1 MTDPN
6 INNDNIID
14 PVMSDLSLEDQA
26 QLFQLLK
33 VEAGM
38 TLTMRKNGAVANGI
52 DVDIAQ
58 VTFNNMDEGTK
69 PLVVDYK
76 IVDGTAVFQEN
87 KLTTIRKHTNKS
99 LSSTVQLINLTPG
112 KGTIKATPYLNPK
125 MAPAPVEYEFI
136 GKPRKLRIDITVHK
150 NGQYSD
156 GIDNNGFIA
165 TLIDEN
171 TNKPVND
178 EVLNFELSSD
188 KAYFWIGGTKISRT
202 TDPDGKATV
211 QVKSSAN
218 ADISLTLTVSLAS
231 DPSVTQSVVVT
242 FKARPP
248 KLVLNITVNDQHSD
262 GVGKNEV
269 LATLTDYNNNPVS
282 GAQLELKLTGNAKFT
297 NGTTISTLP
306 TRSDGTFNVGILSA
320 ANANISVTYTVTLV
334 SDRSVT
340 KSVVVNFKVKPV
352 AKPEFKISRIKDT
365 AVTSKTDYGNVRA
378 VITLPAG
385 TPAQKYTIHFKKYTN
400 PYYPGTFRNYGIT
413 KTKSWGNTSTL
424 DIPVTAAGGV
434 TNVDA
439 WIWYADG
446 TDFTQGGFS
455 FFQADLLDANGQV
468 IYSDIHGAWTTFTGQ
483 AKPVTPQPEQKAPV
497 VIQYVSHM
505 DYGLTGSVTIRTV
518 YQNTGNIAPNTEF
531 FLHGSTFPSAVSGP
545 YYFGF
550 TGGGSI
556 GTTPGIEYHNGLLGV
571 SNGSGLATF
580 TWKIS
585 TRPQQIIMNAIEPS
599 NRRLNPNVTG
609 KVSINM

>member
-1 MTDPN
+1 
-6 INNDNIID
+6 
-14 PVMSDLSLEDQA
+14 
-26 QLFQLLK
+26 
-33 VEAGM
+33 
-38 TLTMRKNGAVANGI
+38 
-52 DVDIAQ
+52 
-58 VTFNNMDEGTK
+58 
-69 PLVVDYK
+69 
-76 IVDGTAVFQEN
+76 
-87 KLTTIRKHTNKS
+87 
-99 LSSTVQLINLTPG
+99 
-112 KGTIKATPYLNPK
+112 

-171 TNKPVND
+171 TNKPVSD

-188 KAYFWIGGTKISRT
+188 KAYFWIGGTKIPRT

-211 QVKSSAN
+211 QVRSTAN
-218 ADISLTLTVSLAS
+218 ANISLTLTVSLAS

-248 KLVLNITVNDQHSD
+248 KLVLTITVNDQYSD

-306 TRSDGTFNVGILSA
+306 TRSDGTFNVGIIST
-320 ANANISVTYTVTLV
+320 ANADISVTYTVTLV

-340 KSVVVNFKVKPV
+340 KSVVVNFK
-352 AKPEFKISRIKDT
+352 AKPIVRPQFTTENKKVTAITSR
-365 AVTSKTDYGNVRA
+365 TDFGIARA
-378 VITLPAG
+378 IITLPAG
-385 TPAQKYTIHFKKYTN
+385 TSTQKYIVRFT
-400 PYYPGTFRNYGIT
+400 PYRSADMDGSYRNYGIT
-413 KTKSWGNTSTL
+413 QTQSWGSTSTL
-424 DIPVTAAGGV
+424 DIPVTASSGI

-439 WIWYADG
+439 YIWWADG
-446 TDFTQGGFS
+446 TDFTQGGYGQFVVG
-455 FFQADLLDANGQV
+455 LHDANGQV
-468 IYSDIHGAWTTFTGQ
+468 LVPPNRIVTTLFTGQ
-483 AKPVTPQPEQKAPV
+483 ARPVTPQPEQKAPV

-531 FLHGSTFPSAVSGP
+531 FYMALLFLVQFPAHIILASQAVVASALP
-545 YYFGF
+545 R
-550 TGGGSI
+550 
-556 GTTPGIEYHNGLLGV
+556 E
-571 SNGSGLATF
+571 
-580 TWKIS
+580 
-585 TRPQQIIMNAIEPS
+585 
-599 NRRLNPNVTG
+599 
-609 KVSINM
+609 